1 MRKRF
6 TRKECREHLD
16 KFRLGCELIKV
27 IRHFFPELMERLQ
40 GISDPRNQSYITYKQ
55 EVLLAARIL
64 SAILFIDSMRK
75 TTEEFNSEIV
85 IENLGYLC
93 GEALEDAP
101 YWETINNYLKRV
113 NPEELQKVV
122 CELTRRLISSK
133 AFENAKIRGKYWHII
148 IDGTGIYSSRNE
160 LDGKCTFRIHN
171 KGTETE
177 YKEYSYYVVE
187 AKVVLGNDIVVSIMT
202 EFVENKGNE
211 MNKQDCERKACQRL
225 MERLKEM
232 FPNLPICIGADSL
245 YACAPFFAA
254 CERYHWHYII
264 RYKDGSIPTV
274 YKDYEVRRALEDNQR
289 KGTKGQTHQTEYQ
302 YDFVN
307 GINYKG
313 HKLNCLEYSE
323 TGIKYPFYFLTD
335 LPISHKNILDT
346 VYFGRR
352 RWKIE
357 NQGFNAQK
365 NHGFALG
372 HLFSHNYQAMK
383 NHYFLI
389 QIAHMISQ
397 IMDAYKKIWKTV
409 HISKEQK
416 HRRILESWKTQRLSE
431 WMPKEPL
438 HYQILLE

>member
-1 MRKRF
+1 MRKRV
-6 TRKECREHLD
+6 TRKERREHLD
-16 KFRLGCELIKV
+16 SFRLGCELVKV
-27 IRHFFPELMERLQ
+27 MRHFFPELMERLR
-40 GISDPRNQSYITYKQ
+40 GIHDPRHQSYITYKQ
-55 EVLLAARIL
+55 HVLLSARIL
-64 SAILFIDSMRK
+64 SAILYIESMRK
-75 TTEEFNSEIV
+75 ASEEFDSEIV
-85 IENLGYLC
+85 IKNLGYLC
-93 GEALEDAP
+93 GEDLEEAP

-122 CELTRRLISSK
+122 CELTRRLIRSK
-133 AFENAKIRGKYWHII
+133 AFENARIRGKYWHII

-160 LDGKCTFRIHN
+160 LDGKYTFRIHN

-177 YKEYSYYVVE
+177 YKEYSYYAVE
-187 AKVVLGNDIVVSIMT
+187 AKVVMGNDIVVSIMT
-202 EFVENKGNE
+202 EFVENKDSE
-211 MNKQDCERKACQRL
+211 MDKQDCERKACQRL
-225 MERLKEM
+225 MERLKEL

-274 YKDYEVRRALEDNQR
+274 YKEYEERRATENNQR
-289 KGTKGQTHQTEYQ
+289 NGKKGQTPETEYQ

-307 GINYKG
+307 AIPYKG

-323 TGIKYPFYFLTD
+323 SGMAYPFYFLTD
-335 LPISHKNILDT
+335 LPISHKNILET
-346 VYFGRR
+346 VCFGRR

-372 HLFSHNYQAMK
+372 HLFSHNCQAMK

-397 IMDAYKKIWKTV
+397 IMDAYKKIWEIV

-438 HYQILLE
+438 HFQIRLE

>member
-1 MRKRF
+1 
-6 TRKECREHLD
+6 
-16 KFRLGCELIKV
+16 
-27 IRHFFPELMERLQ
+27 MERLR
-40 GISDPRNQSYITYKQ
+40 GIHDPRHQSYITYKQ
-55 EVLLAARIL
+55 HVLLSARIL
-64 SAILFIDSMRK
+64 SAILYIESMRK
-75 TTEEFNSEIV
+75 ASEEFDSEIV
-85 IENLGYLC
+85 IKNLGYLC
-93 GEALEDAP
+93 GEDLEEAP

-122 CELTRRLISSK
+122 CELTRRLIRSK
-133 AFENAKIRGKYWHII
+133 AFENARIRGKYWHII

-160 LDGKCTFRIHN
+160 LDGKYTFRIHN

-177 YKEYSYYVVE
+177 YKEYSYYAVE
-187 AKVVLGNDIVVSIMT
+187 AKVVMGNDIVVSIMT
-202 EFVENKGNE
+202 EFVENKDSE
-211 MNKQDCERKACQRL
+211 MDKQDCERKACQRL
-225 MERLKEM
+225 MERLKEL

-274 YKDYEVRRALEDNQR
+274 YKEYGERRATENNQR
-289 KGTKGQTHQTEYQ
+289 NGKKGQTPETEYQ

-307 GINYKG
+307 AILYKG

-323 TGIKYPFYFLTD
+323 SGMAYPFYFLTD
-335 LPISHKNILDT
+335 LPISHKNILET
-346 VYFGRR
+346 VCFGRR

-372 HLFSHNYQAMK
+372 HLFSHNCQAMK

-397 IMDAYKKIWKTV
+397 IMDAYKKIWEIV

-438 HYQILLE
+438 HFQIRLE